1 MNKNILLT
9 ALIIA
14 IILVSGCIQQ
24 PAKPLE
30 KGFLEG
36 KITIG
41 PICPVER
48 FPPDPNCQ
56 PTEETYK
63 AWPIAIWTTDKK
75 AKIAQIKPNLDGTY
89 KLELPVG
96 THVVDFEKEQ
106 HFGGNNLPATIAIDP
121 GKTTTLN
128 IDIDTGIR

>member
-9 ALIIA
+9 ALIITL
-14 IILVSGCIQQ
+14 ILISGCTQQ

-48 FPPDPNCQ
+48 FPPDPNCE
-56 PTEETYK
+56 PKEETYT
-63 AWPIAIWTTDKK
+63 AWQIAIWTSDERKK
-75 AKIAQIKPNLDGTY
+75 VAQIQPDLNGTY

-96 THVVDFEKEQ
+96 TYVVDFEKEQ
-106 HFGGNNLPATIAIDP
+106 HFGGNNLPATIAIDS
-121 GKTTTLN
+121 GKTTVLN

>member
-14 IILVSGCIQQ
+14 IILLSGCIQQ
-24 PAKPLE
+24 PAKTSE

-36 KITIG
+36 KISIG

-96 THVVDFEKEQ
+96 TYIVDYEKEQ
-106 HFGGNNLPATIAIDP
+106 HFGGNNLPVAVAIDS